1 MTSVLLSASVLFV
14 ALVFTWIM
22 PSLTQPTLP
31 FGVRVPAER
40 AADPHV
46 GRVRRGYRYTLVGA
60 FIVCAGAMVALRE
73 SASVVWLTQGL
84 ALLGVV
90 IYAAAYYIAHRRLQ
104 GVKARENWYAGQR
117 EALVANVD
125 AQSGRV
131 AYPWVW
137 LLPALL
143 ALGATIVIGALRYP
157 KLPATIPTHFDINGK
172 PNGFSAKGPAAFL
185 LPGMEAALTILF
197 AGLTW
202 LVQRSRYDIDPADPQ
217 ASSAQQRGFRV
228 RWGRALL
235 LFAALTNI
243 TLLLG
248 ALLMWQILPANRPG
262 TFAILLAPEAVI
274 LLGAF
279 GLAIVTGQGGAR
291 LRVARSGGTTGLV
304 HRDDDRY
311 WKGGL
316 FYYNPD
322 DPAFLVEKRFGV
334 GWTVNFA
341 SKGAWAFMGAIV
353 LVIVASTLLPALL
366 R

>member
-1 MTSVLLSASVLFV
+1 MTTVIISASVLFV
-14 ALVFTWIM
+14 MLAFVWIM

-40 AADPHV
+40 ADDSHIA
-46 GRVRRGYRYTLVGA
+46 RIRRGYRSTLIGA
-60 FIVCAGAMVALRE
+60 FIVCVGAMAALRDTV
-73 SASVVWLTQGL
+73 SVVWLAQGL
-84 ALLGVV
+84 ALLGV
-90 IYAAAYYIAHRRLQ
+90 ICFAAAYYVAHRRLQ

-117 EALVANVD
+117 EALVANTD
-125 AQSGRV
+125 TQSGRLTF
-131 AYPWVW
+131 PWAW

-143 ALGATIVIGALRYP
+143 ALGATIVIGVLRYP

-172 PNGFSAKGPAAFL
+172 PNGFAAKGPAAFL
-185 LPGMEAALTILF
+185 LPAMEVALTILF

-202 LVQRSRYDIDPADPQ
+202 LILRSRYDIDPADPE
-217 ASSAQQRGFRV
+217 ASSAQQRGFRL
-228 RWGRALL
+228 RWSRALL

-243 TLLLG
+243 ALLLG
-248 ALLMWQILPANRPG
+248 ALLTWQILPANRPG

-274 LLGAF
+274 LLGAL

-291 LRVARSGGTTGLV
+291 MRVARSGAKTGLV

-316 FYYNPD
+316 IYYNPD

-334 GWTVNFA
+334 GWTINFA
-341 SKGAWAFMGAIV
+341 SKGAWVFLGAIV
-353 LVIVASTLLPALL
+353 LVIVASALLPSLL